1 MAFPLSKCK
10 YIGGGKNR
18 KITSDSG
25 LYELYSST
33 TIPSILTHMLPN
45 NLSIRTPV
53 FFLKIVR
60 EDLSPKNFE
69 NACNELANESKI
81 LERCSHPHIIQV
93 FELGVLGDGPPR
105 PFSVQECFNGGTLA
119 DLLTSPSDSK
129 NNSIFHPHT
138 LPISYDMALYISRS
152 LSLTLQYLHD
162 NLSPE
167 FAVVHRNLRPESI
180 GFSGDGLLKLFDF
193 TMAAQLNK
201 SSGSDIETSEMLFGK
216 LITCRK
222 PFQGYTSAQLKSEV
236 LSGGS
241 RPDLSD
247 GQFALSERL
256 QELVSSCWASNP
268 SDRPSFRF
276 ISEQLEILNNVHK
289 KTKLSPRNKGRPSC
303 SSGEPCKSSREFLLS
318 CTTDDA
324 GH

>member
-18 KITSDSG
+18 KITSDGG

-81 LERCSHPHIIQV
+81 LERCSHPHIIKV

-216 LITCRK
+216 VGSLRYMAPEMFLVGSYTEKVDVYSFGLILWQLITCRK

-236 LSGGS
+236 T
-241 RPDLSD
+241 
-247 GQFALSERL
+247 
-256 QELVSSCWASNP
+256 N
-268 SDRPSFRF
+268 
-276 ISEQLEILNNVHK
+276 IYIK
-289 KTKLSPRNKGRPSC
+289 
-303 SSGEPCKSSREFLLS
+303 
-318 CTTDDA
+318 
-324 GH
+324 